1 MLDVGDWI
9 FLLIVIQGD
18 KMKNKKDCSTIACC
32 WNYRHEL
39 SGLILLVIAT
49 LLTVFTGSSLGIF
62 AMFLVGLIL
71 YGHKFWSCHRLG
83 QDDCDSSKGDCH
95 SPAIEKETKS
105 QKKK

>member
-1 MLDVGDWI
+1 
-9 FLLIVIQGD
+9 
-18 KMKNKKDCSTIACC
+18 MKGKKDCSVMACC

-62 AMFLVGLIL
+62 AMFLVGLVL
-71 YGHKFWSCHRLG
+71 YCHKFWSCHRMG
-83 QDDCDSSKGDCH
+83 QEDCGSSQGDCH
-95 SPAIEKETKS
+95 SSTIEKDAKP